1 METPPTNI
9 DSAISMFTLHY
20 YSQFGCTIA
29 KLNKSLQVAPVSVG
43 TYPSKGTLCLSSAL
57 VQGCCPWGCRGCHG
71 TPGFWLISL
80 PYLNQGGRLCLLNN
94 TWHPGFSDLP
104 TALIRGRG
112 RLCLSLKLV
121 TTTKT
126 FDSNNVKVNL
136 SLQIYFLCPLKSK
149 LPEICIWTI

>member
-80 PYLNQGGRLCLLNN
+80 PYLNQGGRLLPTNN
-94 TWHPGFSDLP
+94 TGTPGFSDLP
-104 TALIRGRG
+104 TAL
-112 RLCLSLKLV
+112 L
-121 TTTKT
+121 
-126 FDSNNVKVNL
+126 
-136 SLQIYFLCPLKSK
+136 
-149 LPEICIWTI
+149 